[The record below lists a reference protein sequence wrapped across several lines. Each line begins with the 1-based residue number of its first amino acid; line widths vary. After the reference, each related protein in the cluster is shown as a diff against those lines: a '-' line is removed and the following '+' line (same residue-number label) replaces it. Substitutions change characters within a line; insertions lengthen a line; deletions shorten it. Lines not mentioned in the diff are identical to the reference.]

1 MRQISLILLAGF
13 IFCVSADTLASPC
26 KQGAPSA
33 GSVVVRTY
41 YDAATR
47 QQWEVRIDCRRPEGP
62 ASIVPVSGPPSAV
75 EKTTAPREDAD
86 ALPVVRE
93 GSVVQLWRDGSVR
106 IHLSGI
112 AVESA
117 RLNHP
122 VRVRTPAQ
130 GVILWGLVRGPGS
143 VELIGNIQS
152 WSTP

>member
-1 MRQISLILLAGF
+1 MRQISPILLAGV
-13 IFCVSADTLASPC
+13 IFCVCANMLASPC
-26 KQGAPSA
+26 KQGGASA

-47 QQWEVRIDCRRPEGP
+47 QQWEVRIDCRRPERP
-62 ASIVPVSGPPSAV
+62 ASIVPLSGSVSAI
-75 EKTTAPREDAD
+75 EKTTAAREDAD
-86 ALPVVRE
+86 AVPVVRE
-93 GSVVQLWRDGSVR
+93 GSGVQLWRDGRVR

-112 AVESA
+112 AMESA

-143 VELIGNIQS
+143 VELVGNIQS

>member
-1 MRQISLILLAGF
+1 MRRISPILLAGF
-13 IFCVSADTLASPC
+13 LFCACTDLMASPC
-26 KQGAPSA
+26 RQGGANA
-33 GSVVVRTY
+33 GSIVVRTY

-47 QQWEVRIDCRRPEGP
+47 QQWEVRIDCRRPERP
-62 ASIVPVSGPPSAV
+62 ASIVPVSGPVPAA
-75 EKTTAPREDAD
+75 EKTESRADEDV
-86 ALPVVRE
+86 LPVVKE
-93 GSVVQLWRDGSVR
+93 GSAVQLWRDGNVR
-106 IHLSGI
+106 IQLSGI
-112 AVESA
+112 AIEPA